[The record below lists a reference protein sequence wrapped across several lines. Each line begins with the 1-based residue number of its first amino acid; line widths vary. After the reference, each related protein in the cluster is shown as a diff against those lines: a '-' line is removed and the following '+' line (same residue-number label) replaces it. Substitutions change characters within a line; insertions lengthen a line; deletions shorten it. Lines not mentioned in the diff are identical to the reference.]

1 MRAKIGSQ
9 LLARIKPAER
19 HYEICDTELKGFTLR
34 IQPSGVMSFV
44 VRYRKE
50 DGKTT
55 RPSLASRRCSPLHKR
70 EMKLA
75 SFQAKVNIRH

>member
-19 HYEICDTELKGFTLR
+19 PYEICDTELKGFTLR

-55 RPSLASRRCSPLHKR
+55 RAAIAQSPVFTP
-70 EMKLA
+70 A
-75 SFQAKVNIRH
+75 QARDEARLIPGQGEH